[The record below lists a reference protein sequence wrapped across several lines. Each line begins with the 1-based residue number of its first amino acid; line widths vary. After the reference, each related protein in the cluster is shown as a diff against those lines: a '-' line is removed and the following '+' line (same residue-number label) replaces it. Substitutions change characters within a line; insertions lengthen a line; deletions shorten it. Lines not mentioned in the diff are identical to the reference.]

1 MIFLSK
7 INVPIFQGKGA
18 AFQDFNCTLYDL
30 EGSFHDRCH
39 PFIATFLF
47 YDDLFQFL
55 TELFKVFDF
64 YRRLSPPQK
73 LNMTILKIRRFFIS
87 FSDQA
92 TFYFRGAL
100 VSIFLSSLLSHDQ
113 DKIKL
118 LLINPTPTPTPTPP
132 QKIYTP
138 HSFY

>member
-1 MIFLSK
+1 MKSRFLSEFLLR
-7 INVPIFQGKGA
+7 VTFSWSP
-18 AFQDFNCTLYDL
+18 L
-30 EGSFHDRCH
+30 

-47 YDDLFQFL
+47 YGALFQFL

-87 FSDQA
+87 FSDSDQA
-92 TFYFRGAL
+92 TFYFRRAL

-113 DKIKL
+113 DKIKVL
-118 LLINPTPTPTPTPP
+118 SIKNKKHSHLHPHPLKKYTLPTLFTNYSVTVEY
-132 QKIYTP
+132 I
-138 HSFY
+138 